1 MEINIFCITLG
12 LIMAVLLVGIGVQI
26 GRSDSRQLNDDSDV
40 RIYVPDRD
48 RNRGSDYGQPQQ
60 MDPEEVTNILYL
72 FRIGATAREKQV
84 IDYLI
89 DKEEREN
96 THEEQNQA

>member
-1 MEINIFCITLG
+1 
-12 LIMAVLLVGIGVQI
+12 MAVLLVGIGVQI

-72 FRIGATAREKQV
+72 FRIGANAREKQV

>member
-1 MEINIFCITLG
+1 MELICVGFLAGAIF
-12 LIMAVLLVGIGVQI
+12 AVIVCGTGVI
-26 GRSDSRQLNDDSDV
+26 YGRCDNRQSDVDSDV

-48 RNRGSDYGQPQQ
+48 RNRGSDHGQLEQ